1 MGVALA
7 LSVLQISDASMPG
20 RARAQMEHMEET
32 RSAATG
38 PMTGTARH
46 PGSTPMTGRSFS
58 KGLWSLMAH
67 GAVTL
72 DAREETGFRG
82 GADFFHT
89 GMFMGHARRPL
100 GPGSFSL
107 ELMVSS
113 EPLTGRQGYP
123 LLLQTGETADGV
135 NPLVDRQHPHDLLMA
150 LAASFRW
157 EVEEGAFAFVY
168 AAPAGSPALGPAA
181 FMHRESGALNPVA
194 PISHHFMDATHIT
207 YGVVTA
213 GLATDILQLE
223 LSWFNGR
230 EPNESRWAPDAI
242 RLDSFSGRITVTPGQ
257 AWSIQGSFGDLKEPE
272 QLHPA
277 IDVYRATMSVSH
289 RAPLGG
295 GSLASTIAWGRNTR
309 QETTMSLGEARDRLP
324 GPLFDHYV
332 ELGSLPPGA
341 DDSLLLLFERRV
353 QSAFLAESTYRT
365 GAASLFM
372 RFEHASKDELF
383 PPTDVRH
390 SSFFAVKK
398 VTLGG
403 VVDMFDRWS
412 STVSIGLSGSAHL
425 LPDALDP
432 AYGERPLSG
441 MGWLRLAF

>member
-1 MGVALA
+1 MTHGV
-7 LSVLQISDASMPG
+7 
-20 RARAQMEHMEET
+20 
-32 RSAATG
+32 
-38 PMTGTARH
+38 
-46 PGSTPMTGRSFS
+46 
-58 KGLWSLMAH
+58 
-67 GAVTL
+67 VTL
-72 DAREETGFRG
+72 NVREETGFRG
-82 GADFFHT
+82 STDFFHT
-89 GMFMGHARRPL
+89 GMFMGHARRPW

-113 EPLTGRQGYP
+113 EPLTGGQGYP

-150 LAASFRW
+150 VAASFRW
-157 EVEEGAFAFVY
+157 EVEKGAWAFVY
-168 AAPAGSPALGPAA
+168 AAPVGSPALGPVA
-181 FMHRESGALNPVA
+181 FMHRESGDLNPVA

-213 GLATDILQLE
+213 GVTTDILQLE

-257 AWSIQGSFGDLKEPE
+257 AWSLQGSFGSLSEPE

-277 IDVYRATMSVSH
+277 IDVYRATVSVSH
-289 RAPLGG
+289 RASVGP

-332 ELGSLPPGA
+332 DPGSLPPGS

-353 QSAFLAESTYRT
+353 QSALLAESAYRIGGT
-365 GAASLFM
+365 TLFT
-372 RFEHASKDELF
+372 RYEHASKDELF
-383 PPTDVRH
+383 PPIDVRH
-390 SSFFAVKK
+390 SSFFTVRK

-403 VVDMFDRWS
+403 VVDLFDFWS
-412 STVSIGLSGSAHL
+412 SGWSLGASGSAHL
-425 LPDALDP
+425 LPAALHA
-432 AYGERPLSG
+432 AYGDRPLSA